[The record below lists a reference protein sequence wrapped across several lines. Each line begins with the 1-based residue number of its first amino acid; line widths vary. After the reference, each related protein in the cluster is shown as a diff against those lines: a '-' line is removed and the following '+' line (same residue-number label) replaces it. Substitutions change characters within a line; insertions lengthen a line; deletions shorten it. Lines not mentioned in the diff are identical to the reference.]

1 LRQKHLS
8 PPTRNADP
16 PRSAPELLRGLRG
29 ELLAVVQGEPP
40 ERQPDGFRDRVG
52 TVAPIAVLMAIVLL
66 LGVYLPAPVSGLVH
80 NAAAFVDL
88 KR

>member
-8 PPTRNADP
+8 PPTRNVDP
-16 PRSAPELLRGLRG
+16 PRSAPELLRG

-52 TVAPIAVLMAIVLL
+52 TVAPIVVLMAIVLL